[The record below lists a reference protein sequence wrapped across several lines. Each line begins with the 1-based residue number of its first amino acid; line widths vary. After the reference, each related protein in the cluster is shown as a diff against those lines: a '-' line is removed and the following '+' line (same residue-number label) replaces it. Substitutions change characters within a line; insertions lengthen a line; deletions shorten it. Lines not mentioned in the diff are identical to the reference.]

1 MITLLMYKEYREMIR
16 EEFDTVYHELTM
28 EEKLLITKDTLRFL
42 VDTNSK
48 DLADNKY
55 LKKAIGFVSDEI
67 EYSLGLK

>member
-1 MITLLMYKEYREMIR
+1 MIR
-16 EEFDTVYHELTM
+16 EEFDAVYNKLTM

-42 VDTNSK
+42 VDTNNK
-48 DLADNKY
+48 DLADNEY

>member
-1 MITLLMYKEYREMIR
+1 MIR
-16 EEFDTVYHELTM
+16 EEFDTVYNELTM

-42 VDTNSK
+42 VDTNNK
-48 DLADNKY
+48 NLADNKY